1 MNKNKIIAIGCII
14 SSCFIISCAAPKA
27 IEQTK
32 DTPIPT
38 TYTGSIDSANVAK
51 MAWSSFFNDN
61 KLTALIDTALKNN
74 LDVLTTI
81 QEIEIAKSKIRF
93 ANGKLFPS
101 VTAGVGAGIEKVG
114 KYTSQGAGDAS
125 ADITPGEVVPENLG
139 DLRLGFQAGWE
150 ADIWG
155 KLRNA
160 KKAAFNNYLSTVE
173 GRKWVTTNL
182 IAEVANT
189 YYELVG
195 LHAQLNII
203 NESIALQQKE
213 LEVVKIQKEASV
225 VSELAVKQFE
235 AMVYNAQNLS
245 FNLLQNITEIEN
257 KMNLLLGRFPQKIEV
272 SEGFTQ
278 AFPNSLELG
287 IPSQLLKNRPDIQQA
302 EYNLLAANFD
312 LKSAQAE
319 FYPSV
324 NIGGSLG
331 LNAFKSKYLFRSPES
346 IMYSLLT
353 DVAGPLINKSAIKAQ
368 FATANAL
375 QIEAVYE
382 YQKTILNGF
391 VEVTNQVA
399 NVKNLQSSFQTKTK
413 EVEALTS
420 AISLSSELFKYA
432 KANYLEVLTAQKDAI
447 AAKLELVEIKKQQ
460 YNSITNLYKSLGG
473 GWQ

>member
-1 MNKNKIIAIGCII
+1 MNKNKIIVVGCII
-14 SSCFIISCAAPKA
+14 ASCYMVSCAVPKA
-27 IEQTK
+27 IEKTN

-38 TYTGSIDSANVAK
+38 SYTGSIDSSNVAK
-51 MAWSSFFNDN
+51 MAWSNFFNDK

-101 VTAGVGAGIEKVG
+101 VTAGVGLSIEKVG
-114 KYTSQGAGDAS
+114 KYTSQGAGDGS
-125 ADITPGEVVPENLG
+125 ADITPGQLVPENLG

-160 KKAAFNNYLSTVE
+160 KKSAFNTYLSTVE
-173 GRKWVTTNL
+173 GKKWVTTNL

-245 FNLLQNITEIEN
+245 FNLLQNITETEN

-278 AFPNSLELG
+278 ALPNSLEVG

-302 EYNLLAANFD
+302 EYNLKASSFD
-312 LKSAQAE
+312 LKAAQAE
-319 FYPSV
+319 FYPTV
-324 NIGGSLG
+324 NIGSSLG
-331 LNAFKSKYLFRSPES
+331 LNAFKAKYLFRSPES
-346 IMYSLLT
+346 IMYSLLS
-353 DVAGPLINKSAIKAQ
+353 DVAGPLINKSAIQAQ

-382 YQKTILNGF
+382 YQKTVLNGF
-391 VEVTNQVA
+391 VEVANQVA
-399 NVKNLQSSFQTKTK
+399 NVNNLQSSFQTKTK

>member
-1 MNKNKIIAIGCII
+1 MNKNKSIVVVCVIA
-14 SSCFIISCAAPKA
+14 SFSIISCAVPKA
-27 IEQTK
+27 TEKTAN
-32 DTPIPT
+32 TTLPIS
-38 TYTGSIDSANVAK
+38 YNGSIDSTNSAK
-51 MAWSSFFNDN
+51 IAWNSFFNDQ
-61 KLTALIDTALKNN
+61 KLISLIDTALKNN
-74 LDVLTTI
+74 LEVLTTI

-93 ANGKLFPS
+93 ANGRLLPA
-101 VTAGVGAGIEKVG
+101 VTAGFGAGLEKVG
-114 KYTSQGAGDAS
+114 RYTSQGAGDAS
-125 ADITPGEVVPENLG
+125 ADITPGQLVPENLT

-160 KKAAFNNYLSTVE
+160 KKSAWTNYLSTVE

-235 AMVYNAQNLS
+235 AMVFNAQNLA
-245 FNLLQNITEIEN
+245 FNLLQNITETEN
-257 KMNLLLGRFPQKIEV
+257 KMNLLLGRYPQKIEV

-278 AFPNSLELG
+278 ALPSSLEVG

-302 EYNLLAANFD
+302 EYALMAASFD
-312 LKSAQAE
+312 VKSAQAE

-324 NIGGSLG
+324 NISASLG
-331 LNAFKSKYLFRSPES
+331 LNAFKSKYLFNSPES

-353 DVAGPLINKSAIKAQ
+353 DVAGPLINRSAIQAQ

-375 QIEAVYE
+375 QIEAVYQ

-391 VEVTNQVA
+391 VEVANQMA
-399 NVKNLQSSFQTKTK
+399 NVKNLQSSFQTKTR
-413 EVEALTS
+413 EVEALSS

-447 AAKLELVEIKKQQ
+447 SAKLELVEIKKQQ

>member
-1 MNKNKIIAIGCII
+1 MNKNSILTLGSVIASCFVIGCAVPKVIEK
-14 SSCFIISCAAPKA
+14 AP
-27 IEQTK
+27 T
-32 DTPIPT
+32 TPLPT
-38 TYTGSIDSANVAK
+38 TYVGMEDSTNAAK
-51 MAWSSFFNDN
+51 IAWSNFFNDA
-61 KLTALIDTALKNN
+61 KLVALIDTALHNN
-74 LDVLTTI
+74 LDLLTTL

-93 ANGKLFPS
+93 ANGRLSPS
-101 VTAGVGAGIEKVG
+101 VTAGLGASIEKVG

-125 ADITPGEVVPENLG
+125 ADITPGQTVPENLG

-160 KKAAFNNYLSTVE
+160 KRSAFTNYLGTVE

-203 NESIALQQKE
+203 NESIVLQQKE

-235 AMVYNAQNLS
+235 AMVFNAQNLA
-245 FNLLQNITEIEN
+245 FNLLQNITETEN
-257 KMNLLLGRFPQKIEV
+257 KMNLLLGRYPQKIEV
-272 SEGFTQ
+272 TDGFTQ
-278 AFPNSLELG
+278 ALPSSLEVG

-302 EYNLLAANFD
+302 EYALMASKFD

-324 NIGGSLG
+324 NIGASLG
-331 LNAFKSKYLFRSPES
+331 LNAFKSKYLFNSPES
-346 IMYSLLT
+346 IMYSLLA
-353 DVAGPLINKSAIKAQ
+353 DVAGPLINKSAIQAQ

-375 QIEAVYE
+375 QIEAVYQ
-382 YQKTILNGF
+382 YQKTVLNGF
-391 VEVTNQVA
+391 VEVANQMA

-413 EVEALTS
+413 EVEALSS
-420 AISLSSELFKYA
+420 AINLSSELFKYA
-432 KANYLEVLTAQKDAI
+432 KATYLEVLTAQKDAI
-447 AAKLELVEIKKQQ
+447 SAKLELVEIKKQQ

>member
-1 MNKNKIIAIGCII
+1 MNKNKSIVVACVIA
-14 SSCFIISCAAPKA
+14 SFSIISCAVPKA
-27 IEQTK
+27 TEKTAN
-32 DTPIPT
+32 TPLPIS
-38 TYTGSIDSANVAK
+38 YNGSIDSSNAAII
-51 MAWSSFFNDN
+51 AWNNFFNDHQ
-61 KLTALIDTALKNN
+61 LISLIDTALKNN

-81 QEIEIAKSKIRF
+81 QEIEIAKSKIRV
-93 ANGKLFPS
+93 AYGRLLPS
-101 VTAGVGAGIEKVG
+101 VSAGFGAGVEKVG
-114 KYTSQGAGDAS
+114 RYTSQGAGDAS
-125 ADITPGEVVPENLG
+125 ADITPGQLVPENLT
-139 DLRLGFQAGWE
+139 DLHLGFQAGWE

-160 KKAAFNNYLSTVE
+160 KKSAWTNYLSTVE

-235 AMVYNAQNLS
+235 AMVFNAQNLA
-245 FNLLQNITEIEN
+245 FNLLQNITETEN
-257 KMNLLLGRFPQKIEV
+257 KMNLLLGRYPQKIEV
-272 SEGFTQ
+272 SEGFTK
-278 AFPNSLELG
+278 ALPSSLEVG

-302 EYNLLAANFD
+302 EYALMAASFD
-312 LKSAQAE
+312 VKSAQAE

-324 NIGGSLG
+324 NIGTSLG
-331 LNAFKSKYLFRSPES
+331 LNAFKSKYLFNSPES
-346 IMYSLLT
+346 IMYSLLA
-353 DVAGPLINKSAIKAQ
+353 DVAGPLINRSAIQAQ
-368 FATANAL
+368 FVTANAL
-375 QIEAVYE
+375 QIEAVYQ
-382 YQKTILNGF
+382 YQKTVLNGF
-391 VEVTNQVA
+391 VEVANQMA
-399 NVKNLQSSFQTKTK
+399 NIKNLQSSFQTKTK
-413 EVEALTS
+413 EVEALSS
-420 AISLSSELFKYA
+420 AISLSSDLFKYA

-447 AAKLELVEIKKQQ
+447 SAKLELVEIKKQQ

>member
-1 MNKNKIIAIGCII
+1 MSKNKIFVVGCII
-14 SSCFIISCAAPKA
+14 SSCCIISCSVPKA
-27 IEQTK
+27 IEKTN

-38 TYTGSIDSANVAK
+38 SYTGSIDSTNVAII
-51 MAWSSFFNDN
+51 AWSSFFNDK
-61 KLTALIDTALKNN
+61 KLMVLIDTALKNN

-93 ANGKLFPS
+93 ANGKLMPT
-101 VTAGVGAGIEKVG
+101 VTAGVGLGIEKVG
-114 KYTSQGAGDAS
+114 KYTSQGAGDGS
-125 ADITPGEVVPENLG
+125 ADITPGQLVPENLT

-160 KKAAFNNYLSTVE
+160 KKSTLNNYLSTVE
-173 GRKWVTTNL
+173 GKKWVTTNL

-235 AMVYNAQNLS
+235 AMVYNAQNLA
-245 FNLLQNITEIEN
+245 FNLLQNITETEN
-257 KMNLLLGRFPQKIEV
+257 KMNFLLGRFPQKIEV
-272 SEGFTQ
+272 NEGITQ
-278 AFPNSLELG
+278 ALPSSLEVG

-302 EYNLLAANFD
+302 EYNLKATSFD
-312 LKSAQAE
+312 LKAAQAE

-324 NIGGSLG
+324 NVGGSLG
-331 LNAFKSKYLFRSPES
+331 LNAFKTKYLFRSPES
-346 IMYSLLT
+346 MMYSLLS
-353 DVAGPLINKSAIKAQ
+353 DVAGPLINKSAIQAQ
-368 FATANAL
+368 FNTANAL

-391 VEVTNQVA
+391 VEVTNQIS
-399 NVKNLQSSFQTKTK
+399 NVRNLQSSFQTKTK

-420 AISLSSELFKYA
+420 AINLSSELFKYA
-432 KANYLEVLTAQKDAI
+432 KANYLEVLTAQREAF
-447 AAKLELVEIKKQQ
+447 ASKLELVEIKKQQ
-460 YNSITNLYKSLGG
+460 YNAITNLYKSLGG

>member
-1 MNKNKIIAIGCII
+1 MNKNKSIVIACVIA
-14 SSCFIISCAAPKA
+14 SFSIISCAVPKA
-27 IEQTK
+27 TEKTAN
-32 DTPIPT
+32 TALPIS
-38 TYTGSIDSANVAK
+38 YTGSIDSTNSAK
-51 MAWSSFFNDN
+51 IAWNSFFNDQ
-61 KLTALIDTALKNN
+61 KLISLIDTALKNN
-74 LDVLTTI
+74 LEVLTTI
-81 QEIEIAKSKIRF
+81 QEIEIAKSKIRS
-93 ANGKLFPS
+93 ANGRLLPA
-101 VTAGVGAGIEKVG
+101 VTAGFGAGLEKVG
-114 KYTSQGAGDAS
+114 RYTSQGAGDAS
-125 ADITPGEVVPENLG
+125 ADITPGQLVPENLT

-160 KKAAFNNYLSTVE
+160 KKSAWTNYLSTVE

-235 AMVYNAQNLS
+235 AMVFNAQNLA
-245 FNLLQNITEIEN
+245 FNLLQNITETEN
-257 KMNLLLGRFPQKIEV
+257 KMNLLLGRYPQKIEV

-278 AFPNSLELG
+278 ALPSSIEVG

-302 EYNLLAANFD
+302 EYALMAASFD
-312 LKSAQAE
+312 VKSAQAE

-324 NIGGSLG
+324 NIGASLG
-331 LNAFKSKYLFRSPES
+331 LNAFKSKYLFNSPES

-353 DVAGPLINKSAIKAQ
+353 DVAGPLINRSAIQAQ

-375 QIEAVYE
+375 QIEAVYQ

-391 VEVTNQVA
+391 VEVANQMA

-413 EVEALTS
+413 EVEALSS
-420 AISLSSELFKYA
+420 AIILSSELFKYA

-447 AAKLELVEIKKQQ
+447 SAKLELVEIKKQQ